1 MSLTVLHNAAANVA
15 NRLLTVNDA
24 AVSRTVAKLSAGQ
37 RVLAA
42 RDDAAALA
50 IGSRLRAEV
59 ASLSQ
64 ASINAGQAASMLQ
77 VADGATAQID
87 AAIVRMKALSVQAAS
102 QQVGSVERAMLD
114 TEFQAVKA
122 ELDRIAKVT
131 NFNGRSLLEGDVE
144 DGIVYTVRSKMSSG
158 VLFLNGNVLGL
169 GGQFSQEDLN
179 AGRVTFRHDGTTA
192 TSETLIVSV
201 SDRDGNAIGTRT
213 GEVDR
218 IQFETGEYHASTG
231 LDNIKASAAYARGA
245 TGAGVTVAIV
255 DTGIDIDHVDF
266 QNNLSSAVDIV
277 DNTVEGLSFSFAA
290 NTFVSGGGGEVSAIR
305 VYDVAEGVDLF
316 EAGFVPTVNITGG
329 SAAAASVT
337 LSLGG
342 TDYSGT
348 INLVSGG
355 PLQTHLVT
363 LTETNGTRTI
373 DIGLDTTM
381 SAGAITSGGPVL
393 VQFSTATT
401 GDGNDDTVSP
411 DQGHGTHVAGIAVAE
426 KNGIGTHGVA
436 FDSRV
441 ISVNVAAAGGGLD
454 FNDVAD
460 AIDLARAN
468 GADVI
473 NLSLG
478 TPGFV
483 THTALQT
490 AIERAVEAGIVIVA
504 STGNDSLSEPGFQAN
519 FAIQSE
525 AGGMLVAVVATDDN
539 DALASFSNQAGVVR
553 HFSVAAPG
561 VGIIS
566 TTNDGQTGSNSG
578 TSMAAPMVA
587 GSLAVLGQAF
597 PELSGEEL
605 VSLLMTSA
613 KDLGETGID
622 GSFGH
627 GLIDLQAATNPLLSL
642 NINVNA
648 TTTVAGALN
657 VAPETTGTLSKNSFD
672 FTTPF
677 EGRLDVADRAFTYRV
692 GTGSAAADDI
702 SVGIGSLTA
711 NSLGVDQLSI
721 GDESGAAAANEA
733 LNAALAQVV
742 AVRAAIG
749 ASQNRLEVA
758 ISNLT
763 LVSENTEAARSQL
776 MDLDVAAE
784 VVRFTSRSM
793 LTQSG
798 VSMLAQANQQSQL
811 ILDLLN

>member
-1 MSLTVLHNAAANVA
+1 MSLAVLHNAAANVA
-15 NRLLTVNDA
+15 SRFLTANDA

-42 RDDAAALA
+42 RDDAASLA

-59 ASLSQ
+59 ASLAQ

-87 AAIVRMKALSVQAAS
+87 AAIVRMKALAVQAS
-102 QQVGSVERAMLD
+102 SGQVGSVERAMLD
-114 TEFQAVKA
+114 TEFQALKA

-144 DGIVYTVRSKMSSG
+144 DGVVYTLRSKTSSG
-158 VLFLNGNVLGL
+158 VLFLNDRALGL
-169 GGQFSQEDLN
+169 GAQFSQDDLN
-179 AGRVTFRHDGTTA
+179 AGRVTYRHDGTTA
-192 TSETLIVSV
+192 TSETLIVSL
-201 SDRDGNAIGTRT
+201 SDRDGNAIGTQT

-218 IQFETGEYHASTG
+218 LQFETDEYHTSTG

-245 TGAGVTVAIV
+245 TGAGVTLAVI
-255 DTGIDIDHVDF
+255 DTGIDIDHADF
-266 QNNLSSAVDIV
+266 QNNLSLAADIV

-290 NTFVSGGGGEVSAIR
+290 NSFVSGGGGEVSAIR

-316 EAGFVPTVNITGG
+316 EAGYVPTVDITG
-329 SAAAASVT
+329 AAAAAATVT

-342 TDYSGT
+342 TTYSGA

-363 LTETNGTRTI
+363 LTETNGSKTI

-381 SAGAITSGGPVL
+381 SAGAITSAGAQL
-393 VQFSTATT
+393 VQFTTATT
-401 GDGNDDTVSP
+401 GDGNDDTVTP
-411 DQGHGTHVAGIAVAE
+411 DQGHGTHVAGIAAAE
-426 KNGIGTHGVA
+426 RNGIGSHGVA
-436 FDSRV
+436 FDSRIV
-441 ISVNVAAAGGGLD
+441 SVNVAAAGGGLD

-473 NLSLG
+473 NMSLG
-478 TPGFV
+478 TAGFG
-483 THTALQT
+483 THSALQT
-490 AIERAVEAGIVIVA
+490 AIQRAVEAGIVLVA
-504 STGNDSLSEPGFQAN
+504 SAGNDALSDPGFPAN

-525 AGGMLVAVVATDDN
+525 AGGMLVAVVATDDG
-539 DALASFSNQAGVVR
+539 DALASFSNQAGVVQQ
-553 HFSVAAPG
+553 FSVAAPG

-587 GSLAVLGQAF
+587 GSLAVLREAF

-613 KDLGETGID
+613 TDLGTAGID
-622 GSFGH
+622 STFGH

-642 NINVNA
+642 TINVNA
-648 TTTVAGALN
+648 TTTVAGAVNL
-657 VAPETTGTLSKNSFD
+657 APETTATLGKNVFD
-672 FTTPF
+672 YTTPF
-677 EGRLDVADRAFTYRV
+677 EGRVAVADRAFTYRV

-702 SVGIGSLTA
+702 SVAIGSLTA
-711 NSLGVDQLSI
+711 NSLGLDDLTI
-721 GDESGAAAANEA
+721 AGDAGAAAANEA
-733 LNAALAQVV
+733 LDAALSQVV
-742 AVRAAIG
+742 SVRSAIG

-758 ISNLT
+758 INNLT
-763 LVSENTEAARSQL
+763 VIGENTEAARSQL
-776 MDLDVAAE
+776 VDLDVASE
-784 VVRFTSRSM
+784 VVRFTSRS
-793 LTQSG
+793 LLAQASI
-798 VSMLAQANQQSQL
+798 SMLAQANQQSEL
-811 ILDLLN
+811 LLELLN